1 MKNLKTPKIYLIL
14 KIIGICLIALG
25 VVLVVVGAIYYV
37 PGMGEDGWFD
47 ETTKQSG
54 LIFGGIA
61 CLLFGIFITF
71 IGFAPNIEKTRIKT
85 ERYVIEENKEDLTD
99 IANSKAEIKKD
110 SVKTY
115 AKAVKDG
122 LKEEETKYCTNCGKK
137 IDKDAKYCPECGA
150 EQ

>member
-14 KIIGICLIALG
+14 KIIGICLIVLG
-25 VVLVVVGAIYYV
+25 AVLVVVGAIHYV

-85 ERYVIEENKEDLTD
+85 EKYVIEENKEDLTD
-99 IANSKAEIKKD
+99 IVNSKAEIK
-110 SVKTY
+110 
-115 AKAVKDG
+115 
-122 LKEEETKYCTNCGKK
+122 
-137 IDKDAKYCPECGA
+137 
-150 EQ
+150 